1 MAKEP
6 TKKPGDGASVGHN
19 TASDARLHSFIQRW
33 EHLETEK
40 KTIASDQKEVMQEA
54 ANAGYDTS
62 IIRSIIKA
70 RKMTEEERQERVHLM
85 AVYMKAV
92 GMLAGTPLGDAA
104 IEQAAGNLH

>member
-1 MAKEP
+1 MANP
-6 TKKPGDGASVGHN
+6 PKKKAGDGASIGHN
-19 TASDARLHSFIQRW
+19 TASDARLQGFVQRW
-33 EHLETEK
+33 ERLDEEK
-40 KTIASDQKEVMQEA
+40 KAIANDQKEVMEEA

-62 IIRSIIKA
+62 IIRSLIKA

-104 IEQAAGNLH
+104 LARAAG